1 MLQNKK
7 KFGKIFIQWFFCLC
21 GAILGT
27 PRYLVQRN
35 LVKKYLEKILWCFL
49 FHIQKKI
56 EWCFSSKILKKWV
69 KVRSFD
75 SWLLIGC
82 LDLSLT
88 NQEPG
93 VKGPHFDS
101 FFQYLWRKTPFYFL
115 LNMKQKTSKNLFQIF
130 FHQISSY

>member
-1 MLQNKK
+1 MLWNKN
-7 KFGKIFIQWFFCLC
+7 FIGKIFVRWFFRLC

-75 SWLLIGC
+75 SWLLIGQR
-82 LDLSLT
+82 SIQT
-88 NQEPG
+88 ANQEPG
-93 VKGPHFDS
+93 IKGSHFDS

-115 LNMKQKTSKNLFQIF
+115 LNMKQKTSENLFQIF
-130 FHQISSY
+130 FHQISLY